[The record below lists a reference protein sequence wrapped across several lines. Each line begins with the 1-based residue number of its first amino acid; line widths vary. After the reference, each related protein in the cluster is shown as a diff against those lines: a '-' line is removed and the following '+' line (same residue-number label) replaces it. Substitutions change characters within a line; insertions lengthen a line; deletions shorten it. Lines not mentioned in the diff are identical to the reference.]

1 MPKVIVQKWEES
13 ERGWGARPDG
23 YSVHKSMADL
33 RQYLADE
40 REAERRRNPSGIVPD
55 EYSRTCGSPYEVD
68 VDAAAF
74 EAIGEKNGVRV
85 YSNKYPG
92 SGGSDGWVPVRV
104 N

>member
-55 EYSRTCGSPYEVD
+55 EYPCGAPYEAD
-68 VDAAAF
+68 VSAAVF
-74 EAIGEKNGVRV
+74 EAIGENLGRRV
-85 YSNKYPG
+85 YSNNYPG
-92 SGGSDGWVPVRV
+92 TGGSDGWVPVRV